1 MTLYP
6 SVNLRMMYRVLQ
18 VAVITAFE
26 EDAVAVAYSTACRVY
41 ILKHVCCSSVDIGP
55 KVL

>member
-1 MTLYP
+1 
-6 SVNLRMMYRVLQ
+6 MMYRVLQ

-26 EDAVAVAYSTACRVY
+26 EDAVAVAYSTACGVY